1 MVIWNIYC
9 QITQINE
16 KNVNIFILI
25 CMYVN
30 WGRIPQFLTKNN
42 FVSILL
48 VPLLVT

>member
-1 MVIWNIYC
+1 
-9 QITQINE
+9 
-16 KNVNIFILI
+16 
-25 CMYVN
+25 MYVCIDLTNSYILYFVTN